1 MKIRTDLAVEAATL
15 LGKHDGIESNTEV
28 KGNITIERVRV
39 LTNEAG
45 KELGKPIGTY
55 VTITV
60 ADLSENDKE
69 DYENSCMCLSEEIK
83 RIINMKENAT
93 ALVVGLG
100 NEGITAD
107 SIGPKCV
114 KKLFVTR
121 HIKELLPDE
130 IDDSVR
136 SVATLSPSVM
146 ALTGIETGEI
156 VKGVADRIKPEL
168 VIVIDALAARDVKR
182 LGRTIQITDTGI
194 NPGSGVGNNR
204 KELSQKTLG
213 VPVVAIGVPMVVDA
227 LTLKMDCLE
236 KVNQKVQQEI
246 YEILKEDST
255 SMVVTPTEIDS
266 LSERGAKI
274 IANGINL
281 ALQPM
286 GKKDIDRYTF

>member
-15 LGKHDGIESNTEV
+15 LGKHEGIESNTEV
-28 KGNITIERVRV
+28 KGNIRIERVKV
-39 LTNEAG
+39 LTNRAG
-45 KELGKPIGTY
+45 EEIGKPIGNY

-83 RIINMKENAT
+83 HIINMEEDASV
-93 ALVVGLG
+93 LVVGLG

-156 VKGVADRIKPEL
+156 VKGVVERIKPNL

-182 LGRTIQITDTGI
+182 LGKTIQITNTGI

-204 KELSQKTLG
+204 KELSKKTLG

-227 LTLKMDCLE
+227 LTLKMDCFE

-286 GKKDIDRYTF
+286 DKKDIDRYTF